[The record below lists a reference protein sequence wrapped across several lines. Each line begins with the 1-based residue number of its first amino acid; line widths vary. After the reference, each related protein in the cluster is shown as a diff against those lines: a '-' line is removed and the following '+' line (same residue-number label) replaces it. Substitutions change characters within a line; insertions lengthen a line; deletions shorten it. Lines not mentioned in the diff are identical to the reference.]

1 MSERTL
7 TASTRRQKSAATA
20 SRAVRRPA
28 GRASQG
34 VGRRPAAKGAKTSK
48 PSKTAAGPSRA
59 GSLAERAKGVAASLG
74 KARTPLVVA
83 VVALI
88 VLVTLYGPAQGLYA
102 AWREQMLNQATLD
115 GLTASID
122 EYQHD
127 IDQLQTREGIEDE
140 ARKRGYVTEGES
152 GVTAVGLPE
161 EEDDEQPEQSLPW
174 YLSLGDFVFQYHEEE

>member
-83 VVALI
+83 VVTLI

>member
-1 MSERTL
+1 M
-7 TASTRRQKSAATA
+7 
-20 SRAVRRPA
+20 
-28 GRASQG
+28 
-34 VGRRPAAKGAKTSK
+34 
-48 PSKTAAGPSRA
+48 
-59 GSLAERAKGVAASLG
+59 
-74 KARTPLVVA
+74 
-83 VVALI
+83 ALI

-161 EEDDEQPEQSLPW
+161 EEGDEQPEQSLPW